1 MTYLDP
7 RTGTLN
13 AKIVY
18 YGLPSAGRSTNLLH
32 IYDRVRPED
41 KSRLIRIATYEHHEQ
56 LFFDFLARSLS
67 ADLGRPLRLHLYE
80 VTCRNDPVDDIYNLK
95 GTDAVVAVVDSC
107 AHTRGA
113 SAHTL
118 AVLRHLLSAQDRDLD
133 DLPLVFQYNKR
144 DLPDALPIEE
154 LEAHLN
160 PARRPHVEAIASTGV
175 GVLETLRTVA
185 ALLLP
190 RLAPATR

>member
-41 KSRLIRIATYEHHEQ
+41 KSRLIRIATDSRHEL

-67 ADLGRPLRLHLYE
+67 ASLARPLRLHLYE
-80 VTCRNDPVDDIYNLK
+80 ITNRDDFVDDSFNVK
-95 GTDAVVAVVDSC
+95 GTDAVVAVVDSR
-107 AHTRGA
+107 AHTQGA
-113 SAHTL
+113 SAEAL
-118 AVLRHLLSAQDRDLD
+118 AALRRLLSAQDRDLD

-160 PARRPHVEAIASTGV
+160 PARRPHVEAVASTGA

>member
-67 ADLGRPLRLHLYE
+67 ASLGRPLPAPL
-80 VTCRNDPVDDIYNLK
+80 
-95 GTDAVVAVVDSC
+95 
-107 AHTRGA
+107 TRSTPRA
-113 SAHTL
+113 SG
-118 AVLRHLLSAQDRDLD
+118 
-133 DLPLVFQYNKR
+133 
-144 DLPDALPIEE
+144 
-154 LEAHLN
+154 
-160 PARRPHVEAIASTGV
+160 PAPPRPPRTRRRSGSS
-175 GVLETLRTVA
+175 RT
-185 ALLLP
+185 P
-190 RLAPATR
+190 RR